1 VYPVDDSA
9 DPAQANGM
17 FAPRS
22 PTFFPFELA
31 ADELRKEEFVRL
43 ADAVPPTLEALRS
56 LTPAQLRAE
65 VTLMLERLGYLVH
78 SDASAHDLVVT
89 KDGRKY
95 IVACAPPADR
105 EPTPTRDLARLH
117 AAVVAAT
124 AEGGFYITTRSFTPS
139 AEAYAA
145 GAPIK
150 LVDGE
155 MLIASLKR
163 SKAGAAMPDTYRA
176 MCRQCGDI
184 VQHRLDRPE
193 TQA

>member
-124 AEGGFYITTRSFTPS
+124 AEGGFYALLHALRRSLRGRRAHQARRRRNAHRFIEAQQGRCCHAGHLSRHVPAMRRYRSTP
-139 AEAYAA
+139 
-145 GAPIK
+145 P
-150 LVDGE
+150 
-155 MLIASLKR
+155 
-163 SKAGAAMPDTYRA
+163 
-176 MCRQCGDI
+176 
-184 VQHRLDRPE
+184 
-193 TQA
+193 